1 MKKVLLIGA
10 GADSIEHGDELDAAA
25 FQVASVL
32 KDEGF
37 ETILIDD
44 NPFSFTLDC
53 PDAIDHACIKSL
65 TVENVVDTINEYH
78 PDVIIPTLGGRR
90 AFELM
95 QAVGETGILQAD
107 DIELIGV
114 PEATIRQINNPMLLG
129 KTLHNLKV
137 PTKAISK
144 VDNFVDA
151 LEMVNR
157 VGYPII
163 VRSVLPKGPGWR
175 SLVHDQEELKRAVAV
190 GLRQSRSGQITV
202 QQSLAGFKEIEV
214 VV

>member
-32 KDEGF
+32 KEQGW

-65 TVENVVDTINEYH
+65 TVENVVATIKQYH
-78 PDVIIPTLGGRR
+78 PDAILPTLGGRR
-90 AFELM
+90 AFELI
-95 QAVGETGILQAD
+95 QAVSETGILQAD
-107 DIELIGV
+107 DIELLGV

-129 KTLHNLKV
+129 KTLHNLNV

-144 VDNFVDA
+144 VDNYVDA
-151 LEMVNR
+151 LEMVQR

-163 VRSVLPKGPGWR
+163 VRSVLPL
-175 SLVHDQEELKRAVAV
+175 SLIH
-190 GLRQSRSGQITV
+190 I
-202 QQSLAGFKEIEV
+202 
-214 VV
+214 